1 MAAAGSNFKVYEPG
15 SDCGKEPWCLHFS
28 LVNENA
34 TDEAVKKIWQGYANC
49 KANLVWLK
57 D

>member
-1 MAAAGSNFKVYEPG
+1 MENSAKFRSYEPAIVALKPG
-15 SDCGKEPWCLHFS
+15 VHFS

-34 TDEAVKKIWQGYANC
+34 TADTVKKIPQGYTNC

-57 D
+57 